1 MPKVRYYVVTAT
13 SRYVGTAILWT
24 RDMGN
29 ALEYIKARQNSDYDR
44 FTLTSF
50 SER

>member
-24 RDMGN
+24 RSFESVV
-29 ALEYIKARQNSDYDR
+29 EYIAARQGTDYDR
-44 FTLTSF
+44 FTVTSF
-50 SER
+50 VER